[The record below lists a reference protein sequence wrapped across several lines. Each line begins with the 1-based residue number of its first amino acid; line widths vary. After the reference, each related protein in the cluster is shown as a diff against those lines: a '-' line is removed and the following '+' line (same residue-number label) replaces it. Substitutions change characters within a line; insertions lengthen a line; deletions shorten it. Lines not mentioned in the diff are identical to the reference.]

1 MWDICAI
8 SSGRGRESKLSM
20 PTNLSEKLERY
31 QDKLLHT
38 DGRNHSI
45 LLRRISDKWCFDLT
59 VVNEEKRVVDHALLD
74 KRSIR
79 IISKSDKTEL
89 ARKDNTR
96 LRYLYRNVIQIERE
110 KGLQETYIGFPFLV
124 GNVNNEFYIRGPLIL
139 FPINLEYKQEGK
151 QPGWYIAFPQDRKP
165 ILNRALMAAIRK
177 KGGPSLTDSFSDEM
191 EDLLNNIEDGKEVER
206 NKNPENVFV
215 TGLIKLLKENEF
227 PLDYTSPNLEKISIF
242 NPLIVNNG
250 KVSINEV
257 PIENEKLRLE
267 NLKIMGIFP
276 QTDSA
281 IYGDYVELLK
291 NVPDIGN
298 QFGIIGTLLGE
309 TSIDYNP
316 TPNKSEND
324 HKIEPEVVNL
334 DKISAHELNLAM
346 ESDASQDSVVV
357 SSQSSQC
364 TVVRGPPGTGKSQVI
379 VNLISNALAKG
390 QKVLLV
396 CQKKYALDIVFSRLD
411 KIGLSGHVAVLKDV
425 QTGRAPLYKK
435 LSSRFLFWTT
445 YTTL

>member
-1 MWDICAI
+1 
-8 SSGRGRESKLSM
+8 
-20 PTNLSEKLERY
+20 
-31 QDKLLHT
+31 
-38 DGRNHSI
+38 
-45 LLRRISDKWCFDLT
+45 
-59 VVNEEKRVVDHALLD
+59 
-74 KRSIR
+74 
-79 IISKSDKTEL
+79 
-89 ARKDNTR
+89 
-96 LRYLYRNVIQIERE
+96 
-110 KGLQETYIGFPFLV
+110 
-124 GNVNNEFYIRGPLIL
+124 
-139 FPINLEYKQEGK
+139 
-151 QPGWYIAFPQDRKP
+151 
-165 ILNRALMAAIRK
+165 
-177 KGGPSLTDSFSDEM
+177 M

-242 NPLIVNNG
+242 NPLMVNNG

-396 CQKKYALDIVFSRLD
+396 CQKKYALDVVFSRLD

-425 QTGRAPLYKK
+425 HR
-435 LSSRFLFWTT
+435 WVDM
-445 YTTL
+445 

>member
-1 MWDICAI
+1 MQPRCINCNLILHEGTRSCTRCGTPVQPFTQGATPQSN
-8 SSGRGRESKLSM
+8 SSGSATLYK
-20 PTNLSEKLERY
+20 KLEHYR
-31 QDKLLHT
+31 DKLLHT

-59 VVNEEKRVVDHALLD
+59 VVNEEKRIVDHALLD

-110 KGLQETYIGFPFLV
+110 KGLQETYLGFPFLV
-124 GNVNNEFYIRGPLIL
+124 GNVNNEFYVRGPLIL
-139 FPINLEYKQEGK
+139 FPLNLEYKQEGK
-151 QPGWYIAFPQDRKP
+151 LPGWYIVFPEDRKP
-165 ILNRALMAAIRK
+165 ILNRALMEAIRK
-177 KGGPSLTDSFSDEM
+177 KEGPSLTDSFSDEM
-191 EDLLNNIEDGKEVER
+191 EDLFNNIEDGKEIEG
-206 NKNPENVFV
+206 NKKAESVFV
-215 TGLIKLLKENEF
+215 TGLIRLLKENEF
-227 PLDYTSPNLEKISIF
+227 PLGYTSSNLDKISIF
-242 NPLIVNNG
+242 NPLTVISG

-257 PIENEKLRLE
+257 PIENEKLHLE

-281 IYGDYVELLK
+281 IYGDYVDLLK
-291 NVPDIGN
+291 NAPNMGN
-298 QFGIIGTLLGE
+298 QFGIIGTLLDE
-309 TSIDYNP
+309 TSLDYN
-316 TPNKSEND
+316 TPNKSKNG
-324 HKIEPEVVNL
+324 HKIEPVVVNL
-334 DKISAHELNLAM
+334 DEISADELNLAM

-390 QKVLLV
+390 QKGTSCLPKEI
-396 CQKKYALDIVFSRLD
+396 CARRSI
-411 KIGLSGHVAVLKDV
+411 
-425 QTGRAPLYKK
+425 
-435 LSSRFLFWTT
+435 
-445 YTTL
+445 